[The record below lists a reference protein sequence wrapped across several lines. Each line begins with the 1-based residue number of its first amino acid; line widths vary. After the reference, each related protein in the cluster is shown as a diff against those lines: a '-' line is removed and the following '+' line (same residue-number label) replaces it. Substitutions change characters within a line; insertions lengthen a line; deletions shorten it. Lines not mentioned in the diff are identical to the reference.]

1 MQIYLEDEIQ
11 MENRQ
16 MDKPDVSEIIEKPIA
31 ADPYVSVYGEYKV
44 VNTFSDSGLTLTDA
58 LESYIERV
66 TSLKY

>member
-1 MQIYLEDEIQ
+1 